1 VHEKGTGFG
10 QAQIITEPVP
20 SPVEDETQDIPSGK
34 LDLPDAGKIFNPM
47 TIKRGVV
54 VFVIITILTMTGIF
68 LYTNTGTSVSALE
81 DLHPIYLLVILPLL
95 ALDLWLGGLR
105 IHIFVRKLSDSARTW
120 LSFKAN
126 LANIFM
132 GAITPSQTGGGP
144 AQLFI
149 LQQGGISVARGMS
162 IGVINFLSTIVFF
175 VLAAGIALVFLGS
188 SFSSGAV
195 NGLILAGFA
204 VFSFQLLVVLT
215 ALLKPVV
222 FEKLFNLL
230 TKLFSRIPSIGRR
243 VDHLRN
249 WFSSFVNSYRES
261 CRIFFSHELAVV
273 FQSFALTVLLY
284 LNKFTIA
291 YFLMRSIGGQGAYV
305 DVVAI
310 HMLVFFVSYFAPSP
324 GASGV
329 AELTTAALMSAV
341 ISRNLLPVFALLQ
354 RFFLLYI
361 PVILGVFTV
370 LSALKR
376 TERRAAEDAPGKG
389 GS

>member
-1 VHEKGTGFG
+1 
-10 QAQIITEPVP
+10 VP
-20 SPVEDETQDIPSGK
+20 SPAEYK
-34 LDLPDAGKIFNPM
+34 LSDPPVGNPDLPDAGKVFNRK
-47 TIKRGVV
+47 TIKRGVM
-54 VFVIITILTMTGIF
+54 VFAIITILTMTGIF

-81 DLHPIYLLVILPLL
+81 DLRPVYLLIILPLL

-105 IHIFVRKLSDSARTW
+105 IHIFVRKLSASAKTW
-120 LSFKAN
+120 LSFRAN

-175 VLAAGIALVFLGS
+175 VLAAGTALIFLGS
-188 SFSSGAV
+188 SFSSGAI
-195 NGLILAGFA
+195 NSLILAGFA
-204 VFSFQLLVVLT
+204 VFSFQLIVVLT

-222 FEKLFNLL
+222 FEKVFNFL
-230 TKLFSRIPSIGRR
+230 TRLFSRIPSIGKR

-261 CRIFFSHELAVV
+261 CRIFFSHELPVV

-310 HMLVFFVSYFAPSP
+310 HMLVFFISYFAPSP

-329 AELTTAALMSAV
+329 AELTTAALMSA
-341 ISRNLLPVFALLQ
+341 ILSRNLLPVFALLQ

-370 LSALKR
+370 LSALKKTGAR
-376 TERRAAEDAPGKG
+376 TAEKEPGR
-389 GS
+389 GSM

>member
-1 VHEKGTGFG
+1 MDGGDPG
-10 QAQIITEPVP
+10 G
-20 SPVEDETQDIPSGK
+20 SPRAG
-34 LDLPDAGKIFNPM
+34 LDLQDAGKIFNRK

-54 VFVIITILTMTGIF
+54 IFVIVTVLTMTGIF

-81 DLHPIYLLVILPLL
+81 DLHPVYLLLIVPLL

-105 IHIFVRKLSDSARTW
+105 IHVFVRKLKAGAGTW
-120 LSFKAN
+120 LSIRAN

-144 AQLFI
+144 AQLYI
-149 LQQGGISVARGMS
+149 LHQGGISVARGMS

-175 VLAAGIALVFLGS
+175 VLAAGISLFFLGS

-204 VFSFQLLVVLT
+204 VFSFQLIVVLT

-230 TKLFSRIPSIGRR
+230 TRVFSRIPSIGRR
-243 VDHLRN
+243 VGHLRE
-249 WFSSFVNSYRES
+249 WFSDFVSSYREA
-261 CRIFFSHELAVV
+261 CRIFFSRELAVV
-273 FQSFALTVLLY
+273 FQSFALTALLY

-291 YFLMRSIGGQGAYV
+291 YFLMRSIGGQGGYV
-305 DVVAI
+305 EVVAI
-310 HMLVFFVSYFAPSP
+310 HMLVFFISYFAPSP

-341 ISRNLLPVFALLQ
+341 LTRNLLPVFALLQ

-361 PVILGVFTV
+361 PVVLGVFTV
-370 LSALKR
+370 LSAL
-376 TERRAAEDAPGKG
+376 RRSGRETDPAVGDAGNRE
-389 GS
+389 SI